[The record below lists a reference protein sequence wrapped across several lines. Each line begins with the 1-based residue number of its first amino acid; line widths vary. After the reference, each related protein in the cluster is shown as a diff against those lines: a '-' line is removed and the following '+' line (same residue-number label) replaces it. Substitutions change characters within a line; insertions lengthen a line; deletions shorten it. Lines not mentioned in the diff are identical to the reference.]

1 MASLSNPHVKAN
13 SFLLWTSLSVAAHDN
28 RMWNVQQANYL
39 SVSCAV
45 QSKLF
50 YVHTCNN
57 KTHRKKN
64 YFNRTQFS
72 WSCCAPMWTKINKC
86 MLHKWLC
93 WIIGVWV
100 MSVLI
105 ASVHL
110 DRSVENDIVHA
121 WVQQTTMLQ
130 IMIRSSYCVRKVSE
144 RTFSHRSCS
153 KFRHTPPASWVSMK
167 PKCFHN
173 KTFPDS
179 SSPLAGFSTLE
190 KKG

>member
-1 MASLSNPHVKAN
+1 
-13 SFLLWTSLSVAAHDN
+13 
-28 RMWNVQQANYL
+28 
-39 SVSCAV
+39 
-45 QSKLF
+45 
-50 YVHTCNN
+50 
-57 KTHRKKN
+57 
-64 YFNRTQFS
+64 
-72 WSCCAPMWTKINKC
+72 MWTKINKC

-93 WIIGVWV
+93 WSIGVWL

-121 WVQQTTMLQ
+121 WVQQTTVLQ
-130 IMIRSSYCVRKVSE
+130 TMIRSSYRVRKIRE
-144 RTFSHRSCS
+144 RTFSLRSCS

-190 KKG
+190 RKARRLLSAEGLTPSWTFSLSPVPFWGANVYILKILHDSGGTGSL